1 MKFFTKLKDIFPL
14 YKKTEDK
21 MNDIKITDSDILY
34 SLNYNIVIR
43 RKFYKNISNNIIFEE
58 YKKFKYLEEMKDYY
72 NIENETIIFYIDKFE
87 KFKQL
92 INNILIYLEIDNKD
106 KIMYDCRNYS
116 LFANIFEIL
125 SKEKEIEKK
134 FDFMKFFSRFD
145 WVKDC
150 ENYRDISIKVN
161 LCDNNNIEIRYKIIE
176 KNTEYILGVFRDE
189 FIKIDFVEKK
199 IYFGLK
205 FKNGV

>member
-14 YKKTEDK
+14 YKKAEDK

-92 INNILIYLEIDNKD
+92 INNILVYLEIDNKD

-150 ENYRDISIKVN
+150 ENYRNISIKVN

-176 KNTEYILGVFRDE
+176 KNAEYILGVFRDE
-189 FIKIDFVEKK
+189 FIKIDFIEKK